1 MIQAARQ
8 FIKKGCEE
16 CPKNQDAW
24 LQACRLASLDDA
36 KAMIARGVK
45 AIPSS
50 VKLWLQASK
59 LEQDDMNKSRVL
71 KKGLEN
77 IPDSMR
83 LWKSAVEIA
92 NEEDVRL
99 LLMRAVECFPLHKII
114 GSGIRALQREGVAID
129 REAWMREA
137 EATDVLVLLSL
148 VNLHLSTLWKR
159 TWVADVE
166 ECKKRGSIETVRA
179 IYAHALSVFLT
190 KKSILLKGAQLEK
203 SHGIRESLDALL
215 RRAFTYVPQAEVL
228 WLMGTKKIGLQVMCL
243 LLEPFFRK
251 HMLLFHIPRRF
262 GLLLSSWNLKS

>member
-1 MIQAARQ
+1 MIQNNPKHPPSWIAIARLEEVAGMIQAARQ
-8 FIKKGCEE
+8 FIKNGCEE

-83 LWKSAVEIA
+83 LLKSAVELA
-92 NEEDVRL
+92 NEEDVGL

-114 GSGIRALQREGVAID
+114 GSGIRALQREGVVID

-137 EATDVLVLLSL
+137 EATERAGSVVTCQ
-148 VNLHLSTLWKR
+148 STLKH
-159 TWVADVE
+159 TVGVDVE
-166 ECKKRGSIETVRA
+166 E
-179 IYAHALSVFLT
+179 
-190 KKSILLKGAQLEK
+190 
-203 SHGIRESLDALL
+203 
-215 RRAFTYVPQAEVL
+215 
-228 WLMGTKKIGLQVMCL
+228 
-243 LLEPFFRK
+243 
-251 HMLLFHIPRRF
+251 
-262 GLLLSSWNLKS
+262 